1 MGCTTIVEL
10 GPGQVLTGLV
20 RRTLPDAR
28 ALAAGNPEA
37 LAAAARAKGQK
48 AAARSVPMQVPD
60 EPLPPIVS
68 LEDCNVVASWIV
80 RHLADGSLD
89 PRVAREMTAAIAQKR
104 HVLGSIREM
113 ERRLKEYKKRLAAL
127 EKAAE
132 TRG

>member
-1 MGCTTIVEL
+1 MTCRATSKDGTPCRTTNNL
-10 GPGQVLTGLV
+10 SADSLCFWHDP
-20 RRTLPDAR
+20 AR
-28 ALAAGNPEA
+28 AN

-48 AAARSVPMQVPD
+48 AAARSVLMQVPD

-68 LEDCNVVASWIV
+68 LEDCDVVASWIV

-113 ERRLKEYKKRLAAL
+113 ERRLKEYKARLAAL
-127 EKAAE
+127 EKAD